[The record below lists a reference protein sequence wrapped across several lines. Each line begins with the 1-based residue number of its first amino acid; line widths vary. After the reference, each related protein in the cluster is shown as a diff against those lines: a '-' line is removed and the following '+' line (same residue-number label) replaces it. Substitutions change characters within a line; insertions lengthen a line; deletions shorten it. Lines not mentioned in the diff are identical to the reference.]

1 MFHSEKCQGMLSLV
15 IQKILI
21 TSRLMSLVN
30 LNTAIMI
37 LVISDEDNQRDREQP
52 TRVLSQ
58 KVTNNCLN
66 NLSADHSDPWK
77 VVPR

>member
-1 MFHSEKCQGMLSLV
+1 
-15 IQKILI
+15 
-21 TSRLMSLVN
+21 MSLVN

-37 LVISDEDNQRDREQP
+37 LVISGEDNQRDREQP

-58 KVTNNCLN
+58 KVTNNCLH